1 MKKKI
6 SLKERIHSY
15 LINHLWLKY
24 IVDYGVALIMAL
36 LSATIFSF
44 GFKTFLSPT
53 DPHMTNIIS
62 GGVSGISQ
70 ICVQLVQIASPTLNV
85 DYQLFQ
91 SIFYLALKL

>member
-6 SLKERIHSY
+6 TIKERIHSY

-44 GFKTFLSPT
+44 GFKTFLSPS
-53 DPHMTNIIS
+53 DPHMTHIIS
-62 GGVSGISQ
+62 GGISGISQ
-70 ICVQLVQIASPTLNV
+70 IINLIVQISHLQVLDHFFPYIHDILER
-85 DYQLFQ
+85 L
-91 SIFYLALKL
+91 L